1 MIMIKLLLALLIKHA
16 ICDMY
21 LQNKR
26 SFTDKSKYIGE
37 CHTHYLDHFLATLLV
52 CHLFAIPIEFSF
64 FLASIDYIAHW
75 HIDYTKTKIIRFFK
89 ISLHSIV
96 FWLLQTIDQILHYST
111 YFLIVYIVQ
120 SKLSLHDIFEK
131 YISPLF

>member
-16 ICDMY
+16 VCDLY

-26 SFTDKSKYIGE
+26 NPTDKSKYIGE
-37 CHTHYLDHFLATLLV
+37 CHTHYLDHFLLTLLV
-52 CHLFAIPIEFSF
+52 CYIFLIPLEICFV
-64 FLASIDYIAHW
+64 LASIDYIAHW
-75 HIDYTKTKIIRFFK
+75 HIDYTKTKIIRFFR
-89 ISLHSIV
+89 INLNSIV

-120 SKLSLHDIFEK
+120 NNLSFHHIFEK
-131 YISPLF
+131 FISPLF